1 MSRVTK
7 PKNKW
12 VNSVKYSPEVYEPSK
27 VTIIN
32 KGKIDND
39 YTKANSLAK
48 WLLLKY
54 GFSYKQYRR
63 KSKVRRNQLKEE
75 YFSDCKNL

>member
-1 MSRVTK
+1 VSRVTK

-32 KGKIDND
+32 KGKMKTVIIQKQKVCQNTDFLTN
-39 YTKANSLAK
+39 NIEEN
-48 WLLLKY
+48 LK
-54 GFSYKQYRR
+54 KD
-63 KSKVRRNQLKEE
+63 KT
-75 YFSDCKNL
+75 